1 VVVPMRSVVQVT
13 DEEYQKLYVE
23 WAREKY
29 HDPDIEDVVFS
40 LGTHG
45 PYSDQT
51 PDVESFVS
59 VWVKRKNP
67 QPFGLGGQVHE
78 ESDVHAL
85 IRELNEFI
93 DKKRGRT

>member
-1 VVVPMRSVVQVT
+1 MT
-13 DEEYQKLYVE
+13 DEQYQELYVE

-29 HDPDIEDVVFS
+29 HDPDIEAVVFS
-40 LGTHG
+40 LETHG

-51 PDVESFVS
+51 PDVESYVS

-67 QPFGLGGQVHE
+67 QPFGLGGQTHE

-93 DKKRGRT
+93 IEHIAKTRKVKK